1 MPPSQTD
8 SSRARDLQL
17 TAVDDLGLDSGAD
30 GTGGGTES
38 LDLLDDGH
46 GLSVSNLAEND
57 VLTIEPRGHNG
68 GDEELRAVA
77 VEREK
82 SGTRFF
88 REAGSGSERR
98 QCRLTCWGRRWP
110 WRADRGGRA

>member
-1 MPPSQTD
+1 M
-8 SSRARDLQL
+8 RDLQL

-30 GTGGGTES
+30 STGGGTES
-38 LDLLDDGH
+38 LDLLDDVH
-46 GLSVSNLAEND
+46 GLSVSNLAEDD
-57 VLTIEPRGHNG
+57 VLTVEPRGHNG

-88 REAGSGSERR
+88 AKRGRDLSAA
-98 QCRLTCWGRRWP
+98 CRLTCWDRRWP
-110 WRADRGGRA
+110 WRADRGGRACT